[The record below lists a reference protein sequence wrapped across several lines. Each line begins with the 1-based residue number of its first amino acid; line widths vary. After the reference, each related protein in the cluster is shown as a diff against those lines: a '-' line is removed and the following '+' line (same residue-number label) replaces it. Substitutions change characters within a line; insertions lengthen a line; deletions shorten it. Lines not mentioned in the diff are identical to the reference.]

1 MEITFRK
8 GNPKDINELQGL
20 SITTFTHAFENQN
33 DPKDFQAYLT
43 KAFSKEQLLSE
54 LKDPNTS
61 FYFVSHR
68 GTPVGYFKT
77 NIFEAQNELQEP
89 EGMEL
94 ERIYV
99 NSLFQGKGI
108 GLRILSFVESLAQ
121 KEGKT
126 YLWLGVWEHNTK
138 AIRFYERYGYMK
150 FDTHPYY
157 IGNDEQTDW
166 LLKKEFK

>member
-8 GNPKDINELQGL
+8 CRVKDIDELQGL
-20 SITTFTHAFENQN
+20 SITTFAQAFENQN

-43 KAFSKEQLLSE
+43 KAFSKERLLLE
-54 LKDPNTS
+54 LNDSNTS
-61 FYFVSHR
+61 FYFVTHR
-68 GTPVGYFKT
+68 GTVVGYFKT
-77 NIFEAQNELQEP
+77 NILETQSELREP

-121 KEGKT
+121 QEGKT
-126 YLWLGVWEHNTK
+126 YLWLGVWEHNPK
-138 AIRFYERYGYMK
+138 AIRFYERYGYTK

-157 IGNDEQTDW
+157 IGKDEQTDW
-166 LLKKEFK
+166 LLKKELK